1 MRVNIQYSCDLEEVP
16 KEMARLIENALSQL
30 NGNAIEAL
38 EEVHGALKFSSDF
51 SELVSATQKID
62 SVRHIL
68 NNLDHVLS
76 DCDNVLKGYVNTRAQ
91 LQQQAEAE
99 AAAPQEE
106 LTVDEIATQIEDAE
120 EYEEEAADE
129 GN

>member
-1 MRVNIQYSCDLEEVP
+1 
-16 KEMARLIENALSQL
+16 MARLIEDALNELNADVVKV
-30 NGNAIEAL
+30 L
-38 EEVHGALKFSSDF
+38 EEVQGTLNFSSDF
-51 SELVSATQKID
+51 DELISAVQKIE

-68 NNLDHVLS
+68 NGMDHTLS
-76 DCDNVLKGYVNTRAQ
+76 DCDNVLKGYVNTRDQ

-106 LTVDEIATQIEDAE
+106 LTVDEIVTQIEDAE
-120 EYEEEAADE
+120 EEVTDE

>member
-1 MRVNIQYSCDLEEVP
+1 MRVNIQYSCDLEQVP
-16 KEMARLIENALSQL
+16 KEMARLIEDALNELNADVVKV
-30 NGNAIEAL
+30 L
-38 EEVHGALKFSSDF
+38 EEVQGTLNFSSDF
-51 SELVSATQKID
+51 DELISAVQKIE

-68 NNLDHVLS
+68 NGMDHTLS

-106 LTVDEIATQIEDAE
+106 LTVDEIVTQIEDAE
-120 EYEEEAADE
+120 EEVTDE

>member
-1 MRVNIQYSCDLEEVP
+1 MRVNIQYSCDLEQVP
-16 KEMARLIENALSQL
+16 KEMARLIEDALNELNADVVKV
-30 NGNAIEAL
+30 L
-38 EEVHGALKFSSDF
+38 EEVQGTLNFSSDF
-51 SELVSATQKID
+51 DELISAVQKIE

-68 NNLDHVLS
+68 NGMDHTLS

-99 AAAPQEE
+99 AAALQEE
-106 LTVDEIATQIEDAE
+106 LTVDEIVTQIEDAE
-120 EYEEEAADE
+120 EEVTDE

>member
-1 MRVNIQYSCDLEEVP
+1 MRVNIQYSCDLEQVP
-16 KEMARLIENALSQL
+16 KEMARLIEDALNELNADVVKV
-30 NGNAIEAL
+30 L
-38 EEVHGALKFSSDF
+38 EEVQGTLNFSSDF
-51 SELVSATQKID
+51 DELISAVQKIE

-68 NNLDHVLS
+68 NGMDHTLS

-106 LTVDEIATQIEDAE
+106 LTVDEIVTQIEDAE
-120 EYEEEAADE
+120 EEVTDE
-129 GN
+129 GH